1 MASSSRYTMA
11 SSSRFSMASGS
22 RFSMASGSR
31 YTGASGSRYTRASGL
46 FPTGLMVSMMLMV
59 AKDVAPFP
67 PAEAELDEDEAPF
80 LPAEAELDVQTV
92 GMPVSTLIVGDL
104 ARIDNLARRPQ
115 QLPKQRP
122 KIMPALVTWLV
133 FAVWGATQH
142 PVVQHEK
149 QLA

>member
-1 MASSSRYTMA
+1 
-11 SSSRFSMASGS
+11 
-22 RFSMASGSR
+22 
-31 YTGASGSRYTRASGL
+31 
-46 FPTGLMVSMMLMV
+46 MVSMMLMV

-67 PAEAELDEDEAPF
+67 PAEVKLDVEYEAPF
-80 LPAEAELDVQTV
+80 WPAEAELDAEDEVPFMAAEAELDVKTAC
-92 GMPVSTLIVGDL
+92 MPVSTLVVGNL

-122 KIMPALVTWLV
+122 KIMPAHVTWLV

-149 QLA
+149 

>member
-1 MASSSRYTMA
+1 
-11 SSSRFSMASGS
+11 
-22 RFSMASGSR
+22 MASGSR
-31 YTGASGSRYTRASGL
+31 YTMASGL
-46 FPTGLMVSMMLMV
+46 LPTGLMMSMMLMV
-59 AKDVAPFP
+59 ANDVAPFP

-80 LPAEAELDVQTV
+80 LTAKAELDEDEAPFLTAKAELDVQTV
-92 GMPVSTLIVGDL
+92 GMPVSTLIVGNL

-149 QLA
+149 

>member
-1 MASSSRYTMA
+1 
-11 SSSRFSMASGS
+11 
-22 RFSMASGSR
+22 
-31 YTGASGSRYTRASGL
+31 
-46 FPTGLMVSMMLMV
+46 MVSMMLMV
-59 AKDVAPFP
+59 AKDVASFPPAEAELDEDEAPFL

-92 GMPVSTLIVGDL
+92 GMPVSTLIVGNL